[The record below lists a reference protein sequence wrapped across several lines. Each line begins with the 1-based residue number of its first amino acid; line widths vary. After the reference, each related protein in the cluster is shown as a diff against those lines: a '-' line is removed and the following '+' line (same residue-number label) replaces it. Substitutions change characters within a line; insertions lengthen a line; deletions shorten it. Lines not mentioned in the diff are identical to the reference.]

1 MDLKSDLDFLSP
13 SFFTYWNGS
22 FAMNDTAYED
32 VSEGGLKTFIDDD
45 TWANCSGQQRNLWL
59 TITRVKESVETNST
73 NHTGPEYPHFEMMF
87 YNYRGK

>member
-1 MDLKSDLDFLSP
+1 M
-13 SFFTYWNGS
+13 
-22 FAMNDTAYED
+22 
-32 VSEGGLKTFIDDD
+32 TFIDDD